1 MSTKI
6 AKRLDTLADI
16 CLSEGTYQEYN
27 DTDLMNATIVFSHI
41 LLDAMYTKNCDK
53 LSLEDMATLAETAG
67 NAIRELVSVTTDKDL
82 HDIIRAYQ
90 K

>member
-6 AKRLDTLADI
+6 TKRLDTLVDM
-16 CLSEGTYQEYN
+16 CLSEDTYQEYN

-41 LLDAMYTKNCDK
+41 LLDVIYAKNCDK
-53 LSLEDMATLAETAG
+53 LSFEDMATLAETAG
-67 NAIRELVSVTTDKDL
+67 KAIRELVSMTTDKDL